1 MSGCARLVHL
11 GPSYAQCQHHQR
23 RVQEGQEAGVAALSE
38 RDMRILAF
46 ERSWWRLAGAKEREI
61 LEVFEVSV
69 TRYYQLLNDLI
80 DRPEAAEF
88 DPVLVTRLRRQRS
101 RRQRIRS
108 ARPD

>member
-1 MSGCARLVHL
+1 MNGRRGLPGGLVAVL
-11 GPSYAQCQHHQR
+11 T
-23 RVQEGQEAGVAALSE
+23 E

-46 ERSWWRLAGAKEREI
+46 ERSWFRLAGAKEREI
-61 LEVFEVSV
+61 LEVFGVPV
-69 TRYYQLLNDLI
+69 TRYYQLLNELI
-80 DRPEAAEF
+80 DRPEAAAF